1 MRGGGGG
8 GEWGAE
14 APLPRQKFLRG
25 GEVPLWPGWV
35 EGWALKPCPT
45 SMPLAATAVKPL
57 APRLAVADSMVAT
70 HTGEAGG
77 ALKVKISPF
86 FDALRSF

>member
-14 APLPRQKFLRG
+14 APLPRGNFCGGG
-25 GEVPLWPGWV
+25 GEPLWPGPWV

-57 APRLAVADSMVAT
+57 ATRLAVADSMVARQV
-70 HTGEAGG
+70 E
-77 ALKVKISPF
+77 L
-86 FDALRSF
+86 

>member
-8 GEWGAE
+8 GSGV
-14 APLPRQKFLRG
+14 QKPPSHDKNFCGG